1 MQPTR
6 HPQQKN
12 VRWLTRFSIALTLAA
27 GFIQPTLAAQTNV
40 VTPLR
45 MVSTP
50 NPNVFPLLL
59 AMKRNPQLPVSLVP
73 VGTGSDIVNAFSS
86 GQGDALLSMTY
97 TAAQDV
103 TSGKIPQLE
112 LVSVNFWRGFWILA
126 PKSAQISQFSQLANE
141 GVLIAG
147 PTAGGKGGGPDLIF
161 QAAARQAGMGASSFN
176 LCYLPVMQAAPMMV
190 QQQPMNSNSACA
202 STDSMAPTGISLVE
216 PAATGLVMQSK
227 MSTASNAVAINKAI
241 DVQTLFTDYNAWPHT
256 ELPHG
261 GMSVLAPVLDD
272 PQRLPVVNT
281 VLAAY
286 RAAVQDMMAAR
297 NHPLILML
305 ISRAIANGITT
316 YYGQYGLS
324 IPAPVIAMAIQSGNM
339 VFRDDLSI
347 NAVQPDL
354 GLFLT
359 DVVGSAPPASFYHP
373 L

>member
-12 VRWLTRFSIALTLAA
+12 VRWLTRFSIALTLAV

-40 VTPLR
+40 TPLR
-45 MVSTP
+45 VVSTP

-59 AMKRNPQLPVSLVP
+59 AMKQNPQLPVSLVP

-126 PKSAQISQFSQLANE
+126 PKSAQISQFSQLAND

-261 GMSVLAPVLDD
+261 GMSVLASVLIDR
-272 PQRLPVVNT
+272 RL
-281 VLAAY
+281 A
-286 RAAVQDMMAAR
+286 
-297 NHPLILML
+297 HP
-305 ISRAIANGITT
+305 
-316 YYGQYGLS
+316 
-324 IPAPVIAMAIQSGNM
+324 
-339 VFRDDLSI
+339 
-347 NAVQPDL
+347 VQPDFAAQGAGIRCL
-354 GLFLT
+354 
-359 DVVGSAPPASFYHP
+359 AHW
-373 L
+373 